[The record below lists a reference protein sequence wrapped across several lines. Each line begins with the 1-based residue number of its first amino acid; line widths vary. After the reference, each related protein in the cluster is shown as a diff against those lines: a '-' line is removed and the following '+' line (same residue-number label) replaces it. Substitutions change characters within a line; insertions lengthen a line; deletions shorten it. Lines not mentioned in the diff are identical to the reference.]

1 MPATDA
7 THPLRAQLH
16 TLARYHAWATARL
29 LDAVDALP
37 DEAYR
42 RDAGLFFRSVHG
54 TLNHLLVAEQGIW
67 WARFV
72 EGASPVLAL
81 DAELEPDRTRLRE
94 RVLAG
99 AHAWAATIDGWPDE
113 HLAGTLHYRK
123 LSGAPV
129 ALPFAATLAHV
140 FNHATH
146 HRGQITAAL
155 TAAGHAAPEL
165 DLVYLLQQEAAAAT
179 TPP

>member
-1 MPATDA
+1 
-7 THPLRAQLH
+7 
-16 TLARYHAWATARL
+16 
-29 LDAVDALP
+29 
-37 DEAYR
+37 
-42 RDAGLFFRSVHG
+42 
-54 TLNHLLVAEQGIW
+54 
-67 WARFV
+67 
-72 EGASPVLAL
+72 
-81 DAELEPDRTRLRE
+81 
-94 RVLAG
+94 
-99 AHAWAATIDGWPDE
+99 
-113 HLAGTLHYRK
+113 
-123 LSGAPV
+123 V